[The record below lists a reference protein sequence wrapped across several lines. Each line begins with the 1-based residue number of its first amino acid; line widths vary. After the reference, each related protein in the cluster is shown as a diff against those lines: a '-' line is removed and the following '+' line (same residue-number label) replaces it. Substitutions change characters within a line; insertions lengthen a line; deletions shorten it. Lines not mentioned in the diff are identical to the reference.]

1 MHPSGSNALSGP
13 WRADARRAWAR
24 RRTTR
29 AKRRAEGRERARPN
43 EAGQVRVNL
52 HASLDQRGSQA
63 SERARASERGR
74 PPVLK
79 AVSRRSIASSLPKCM
94 PRIMVQRVVVGKR
107 VILVGD
113 SEDVQGEPI
122 LHMQESQKKEPATL
136 ST

>member
-63 SERARASERGR
+63 SERAR

-122 LHMQESQKKEPATL
+122 LHMQKSE
-136 ST
+136 